1 LLHVATSGTRS
12 EHANAALVG
21 RLYEAFAARDRAAV
35 SSLIADDCRWI
46 IPGRGHQAGVYEGR
60 DAVIE
65 LFRAITKKTGG
76 TTELDVDAVIADD
89 DYAVVLQRGRGTVD
103 GRSAELDECLVYRI
117 RDGQFVEMKEFQFDL
132 YALDEWWDPE
142 RVA

>member
-1 LLHVATSGTRS
+1 
-12 EHANAALVG
+12 
-21 RLYEAFAARDRAAV
+21 
-35 SSLIADDCRWI
+35 
-46 IPGRGHQAGVYEGR
+46 
-60 DAVIE
+60 
-65 LFRAITKKTGG
+65 
-76 TTELDVDAVIADD
+76 VIADD